1 MGMDTG
7 SRTPTAACRAI
18 RTTATTTDRASTTTT
33 TAIGTSMGTVMSMN
47 MGMGM
52 GMGMITATTTTIATA
67 RRTASDACP
76 AIRITAMTM
85 ADAASGPAALLRL
98 MAWLSPAFPVGSFS
112 YSHGLERAAHD
123 GLLRD
128 AAGLEDWLG
137 QLLAFGSA
145 RSDAILFAEAWR
157 RARAGADLVELA
169 DLGEALAG
177 AEERHR
183 ETVLQG
189 AAFARAL
196 AASGWHR
203 VDLPANCSYC
213 IAVGAAAGVAGV
225 ALDQALAAYLQ
236 AFVSNLLQ
244 AGIRFGLT
252 GQDGAVAALARL
264 EPAVLETA
272 GAAARSTLDDLGSA
286 AILSEI
292 AAMRHETQYSRLFRS

>member
-1 MGMDTG
+1 
-7 SRTPTAACRAI
+7 
-18 RTTATTTDRASTTTT
+18 
-33 TAIGTSMGTVMSMN
+33 
-47 MGMGM
+47 
-52 GMGMITATTTTIATA
+52 
-67 RRTASDACP
+67 
-76 AIRITAMTM
+76 M
-85 ADAASGPAALLRL
+85 ADVRSGPAALLRL

-128 AAGLEDWLG
+128 VAGLEDWLG
-137 QLLAFGSA
+137 QLIAFGSA
-145 RSDAILFAEAWR
+145 RNDAILFAEAWR
-157 RARAGADLVELA
+157 RARAGADFAGLA

-177 AEERHR
+177 SEERHR

-189 AAFARAL
+189 AGFARAL
-196 AASGWHR
+196 AASGDITR
-203 VDLPANCSYC
+203 DLPANCPYC

-244 AGIRFGLT
+244 AGIRLGLS
-252 GQDGAVAALARL
+252 GQEGAVAALARL
-264 EPAVLETA
+264 EPAILAAA
-272 GAAARSTLDDLGSA
+272 GEAARSTPDDLGSA